1 MTPTLIHHD
10 INRLS
15 RTRDWAEIQERM
27 LLPLYE
33 AVYERTGV
41 GPGTRLLELNCGS
54 GLALLRA
61 AARGASVTGTEPD
74 PERLRLA
81 GERLLPDPVWGW
93 GTRRWPARLLSSLPA
108 SAREAGQ
115 SIRAP
120 FTLITSFG
128 SPPAMDQL
136 RRAVALAE
144 PGAGVVLSGRGRPEE
159 CAVSAALRV
168 GDRLGRTVRDPADGG
183 VGGEAAETP
192 DAPGAAGLRE
202 IALAAGI
209 RPVEEGEVG
218 CPFGYPGMTSAL
230 RGLLATGSFDEAV
243 RGVGVD
249 LVAKELAEALNPYLG
264 SDGSV
269 WLSNILR
276 YVVCRVPGEAD
287 AGAVRV

>member
-10 INRLS
+10 LNRPS

-93 GTRRWPARLLSSLPA
+93 GTRRWPARLLPSLPA
-108 SAREAGQ
+108 NVRETGQ
-115 SIRAP
+115 AIRAP

-128 SPPAMDQL
+128 AAPETEQL
-136 RRAVALAE
+136 RRAVTLAE
-144 PGAGVVLSGRGRPEE
+144 PGATVVLSGRGEPEE

-168 GDRLGRTVRDPADGG
+168 GDRLARTVGDPQSRGA
-183 VGGEAAETP
+183 T
-192 DAPGAAGLRE
+192 PGASTPPGVAGLRE
-202 IALAAGI
+202 VARAVGLH
-209 RPVEEGEVG
+209 PVDEGEVG

-230 RGLLATGSFDEAV
+230 RGLLATGSFDDAV

-249 LVAKELAEALNPYLG
+249 LVAKELAEALHPYLG

-269 WLSNILR
+269 WLPNILR
-276 YVVCRVPGEAD
+276 YVVCRVDDGTD
-287 AGAVRV
+287 GT

>member
-10 INRLS
+10 LNRPS

-41 GPGTRLLELNCGS
+41 GPGTRLLELHCGS

-61 AARGASVTGTEPD
+61 AVRGASVTGTEPD

-93 GTRRWPARLLSSLPA
+93 GTRRWPARLVPSLPTNP
-108 SAREAGQ
+108 REAAQ
-115 SIRAP
+115 SLRAP

-128 SPPAMDQL
+128 APPETEQL

-144 PGAGVVLSGRGRPEE
+144 PGATVVLSGRGEPEE

-168 GDRLGRTVRDPADGG
+168 GDRLARAVRTP
-183 VGGEAAETP
+183 GEREAEGAAPE
-192 DAPGAAGLRE
+192 APGAPGAPGLRD
-202 IALAAGI
+202 LARAVGI
-209 RPVEEGEVG
+209 HPVGEGEVG

-249 LVAKELAEALNPYLG
+249 LVAKELAEALHPYLG

-269 WLSNILR
+269 WLPNILR
-276 YVVCRVPGEAD
+276 YVVCRVPGK
-287 AGAVRV
+287 G